1 MNFSVDNVK
10 RNTRWLVC
18 AFLGIFHFVILAM
31 NTIAAFV
38 DMGKKSESEG
48 LSGYETL
55 GEATL
60 DSGLDGG
67 AFLFICQLFV
77 LIAAIAMLIA
87 AAVIIIKEFMGV
99 SIPDA
104 FGPVKLKTVG
114 GIIHL
119 AYAALHILLLIS
131 IIVVCI
137 ANTESE
143 EFLGETYTMGVRP
156 AFGFILSFIL
166 SIGSFVGLYFLEKLV
181 PGFKGDGA
189 ASAKVAYACES
200 CGTSAKK
207 GAAFCSKCGGKV
219 VARVTPAATATHY
232 CSKCGA
238 TAAEG
243 AAFCSK
249 CGGAVVK
256 NDVPTC
262 PNCGAIVKEGAV
274 FCGGCGTKLQ

>member
-10 RNTRWLVC
+10 RNTRWLAC

-38 DMGKKSESEG
+38 EMGKKSESEG
-48 LSGYETL
+48 ISGYDTL
-55 GEATL
+55 GEAIL
-60 DSGLDGG
+60 ESELDGG
-67 AFLFICQLFV
+67 VFLFICQLFI

-87 AAVIIIKEFMGV
+87 AAVIIIKEFFGV
-99 SIPDA
+99 AIPDS

-114 GIIHL
+114 NITHL
-119 AYAALHILLLIS
+119 AYAALHVLLLIAV
-131 IIVVCI
+131 IVVCV

-143 EFLGETYTMGVRP
+143 EFLGETWTMGYRP
-156 AFGFILSFIL
+156 AFGFFLSFIL

-189 ASAKVAYACES
+189 ASAKVAYACEA
-200 CGTSAKK
+200 CGEGAKK

-243 AAFCSK
+243 AAFCAK

-256 NDVPTC
+256 NDIPTC
-262 PNCGAIVKEGAV
+262 PNCGAIVKEGAM